1 VFVALE
7 TFAYWIVS
15 PKEPAELSSLTR
27 LVFPI
32 PSQIIQLSLVE
43 RWEVVDGSSP
53 LHRIVTGFATG
64 LAACVPAFILPS
76 AMLKL
81 PAVIAHRK
89 TVEN

>member
-1 VFVALE
+1 MFVALE

-53 LHRIVTGFATG
+53 LIASLRALQPGWQLMYQLSSFRQLCSNYRLSLLIV
-64 LAACVPAFILPS
+64 
-76 AMLKL
+76 KL
-81 PAVIAHRK
+81 
-89 TVEN
+89 